1 MQLCVSDTGLPG
13 TPRFGSRATEI
24 WVKGIGGRGAENQ
37 LGGPWGRRPCSRR
50 STTPQT
56 PLATRPVS
64 TCPCGPLV
72 DSHQPLRLSGRAS
85 ASVFSDSGVARTWA
99 GGGQAAQC
107 AGSFPGVPRLGRPS
121 RALRHFVTC
130 PCGPGTCSPLTSG
143 RRNNGDQ
150 AHLCLW
156 EPLPVSQACGHF
168 SPKSCR
174 PMRKQRVRVGP
185 CTSPGFGAQT
195 APPRCP
201 LSLSIVAT
209 QGPALC

>member
-1 MQLCVSDTGLPG
+1 M
-13 TPRFGSRATEI
+13 
-24 WVKGIGGRGAENQ
+24 
-37 LGGPWGRRPCSRR
+37 
-50 STTPQT
+50 
-56 PLATRPVS
+56 
-64 TCPCGPLV
+64 
-72 DSHQPLRLSGRAS
+72 
-85 ASVFSDSGVARTWA
+85 FSDSGVARTWA

-121 RALRHFVTC
+121 WALGHFVAC
-130 PCGPGTCSPLTSG
+130 PCGPGTCSPLTLG
-143 RRNNGDQ
+143 PRNNGNH
-150 AHLCLW
+150 ARLCLW

-201 LSLSIVAT
+201 LSALLRRKAPRCASHTWWALSAVAIVAQPSLQPVLQAFLQKETLSRQQSAPPPCPWPVLYLRVCVLWAFHRSGTT
-209 QGPALC
+209 QK